1 MAPEK
6 DYSLISVSS
15 DEEDDVVIQAGF
27 AGSASDESSSGED
40 TADEAQEGVEDTDAI
55 QPDKEADEQVSSKPA
70 KRSANAMLTT
80 EEDLKA
86 PMPYANMQRIIL
98 GVFVL
103 LIVAFAL
110 YWFFMR

>member
-27 AGSASDESSSGED
+27 AGPASGGASSDED
-40 TADEAQEGVEDTDAI
+40 AIDEAQEGAVEGSDV
-55 QPDKEADEQVSSKPA
+55 QQSKGADEQLGGKPT
-70 KRSANAMLTT
+70 KQSANAMLTT

-98 GVFVL
+98 GVFAL
-103 LIVAFAL
+103 LIVAFVL
-110 YWFFMR
+110 YWFFIR